1 MWMTWL
7 MQWIFIVGFGVLGYF
22 DYWLLAVLCLLL
34 SFGCHVLSVTYRGVF
49 LDYLQ
54 KLVDRDPL
62 YGLDGQTKR
71 RIRRKIERNGAA
83 HKS

>member
-1 MWMTWL
+1 MTWV
-7 MQWIFIVGFGVLGYF
+7 MQWVFAIAFGVFGYF
-22 DYWLLAVLCLLL
+22 DHWIIATMFVPL

-49 LDYLQ
+49 LEYLQ

-71 RIRRKIERNGAA
+71 RIRRKLERNGAT
-83 HKS
+83 HKA